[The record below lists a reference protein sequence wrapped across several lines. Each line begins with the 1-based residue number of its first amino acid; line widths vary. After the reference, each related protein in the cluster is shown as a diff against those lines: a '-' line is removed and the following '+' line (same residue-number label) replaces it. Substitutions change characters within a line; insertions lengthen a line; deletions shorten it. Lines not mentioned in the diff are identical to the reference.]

1 MQQLTQK
8 LSNGEMTVQEMPAP
22 VLGKG
27 MVLVKNHY
35 SLISAGTEGSTAS
48 TARKSLIG
56 KAKERPQQ
64 VKQVLEVLAQQGP
77 VQTYR
82 AVTKKLEAY
91 SPLGYSSA
99 GEVMAVGEGVS
110 GFTMGDWVACAGAG
124 YANHA
129 EIIAVPVNLCV
140 KIPENTDLKAASY
153 NTLGAIALQSIRQAD
168 LRLGETCAVIGLGLL
183 GQLTGLMLKASGVN
197 VIGIDVSEP
206 PVKLAQEH
214 FAGLALTRNTP
225 GIENQIAE
233 YTNGLGAD
241 AVIIA
246 AATTSTDPINFAGA
260 IARKKGKVVIL
271 GAVPTGFERDPH
283 WYKKE
288 LQLLMSCSYGPGR
301 YDLNYEE
308 KGIDYPA
315 AYVRWTEK
323 RNMEAFQQ
331 LLANGSINLD
341 YLTTHE
347 FSLQD
352 APKAYDMIVNKSEPY
367 LGIIL
372 KYDTEKP
379 VQLKN
384 KVITGSSK
392 PVSKINIGF
401 IGAGS
406 YAQGNLLPN
415 IPQKNSDIVCKGV
428 LTNSGTTSKR
438 VAERFGFEFC
448 TSNEKEILENPD
460 INTLFIATRH
470 DSHAEYVLKGLQAGK
485 HIFVEKPLCL
495 TKEELER
502 IIEAMS
508 LRGEAPRNEGASAKQ
523 PVEISSNRTKNNEV
537 QRSLPRQ
544 PVGPPQKKPNEEPT
558 ANDEQIASSL
568 PADASRNDGPKSVLM
583 VGFNRRFSALSTT
596 LKKQMGS
603 GHMSMIYR
611 VSAGHIP
618 GDTWIQDMEI
628 GGGRVIG
635 EACHFIDYLT
645 WLNGSLPVSV
655 YASALPDAGGHNDTV
670 NINITFA
677 NGSTGVVAYYA
688 NGPKSMPKEYIE
700 VFHNGSS
707 GVINNFKELRLF
719 GKSKQKKKLL
729 NLDKGQ
735 KQMVKQFLQSLITG
749 KPLIPFEEIV
759 AVTKATFA
767 VLESIKTGQVVK
779 ID

>member
-22 VLGKG
+22 VLSKG

-48 TARKSLIG
+48 TARKSLLG

-82 AVTKKLEAY
+82 AVSKKLEAY

-99 GEVMAVGEGVS
+99 GEVIAVGEGVTQ
-110 GFTMGDWVACAGAG
+110 FTTGDWVACAGVG
-124 YANHA
+124 FANHA
-129 EIIAVPVNLCV
+129 EVIAVPVNLCV
-140 KIPENTDLKAASY
+140 KLPVNTDLKSAAY

-197 VIGIDVSEP
+197 VIGIDVSVP
-206 PVKLAQEH
+206 PVKLAQQH

-225 GIENQIAE
+225 GIENQILE

-260 IARKKGKVVIL
+260 IARKKGKVIIL
-271 GAVPTGFERDPH
+271 GAVPTGFERDPY

-288 LQLLMSCSYGPGR
+288 LELKMSCSYGPGR

-331 LLANGSINLD
+331 LLAGGTMDIS

-347 FSLQD
+347 FSLED
-352 APKAYDMIVNKSEPY
+352 APKAYDMIVSKSEPY

-372 KYDTEKP
+372 KYNTEKP
-379 VQLKN
+379 VQLQNQVK
-384 KVITGSSK
+384 TGEAK

-415 IPQKNSDIVCKGV
+415 IPKNSDIVCKGV
-428 LTNSGTTSKR
+428 LTNNGTTSKR
-438 VAERFGFEFC
+438 VAELFGFEFC
-448 TSNEKEILENPD
+448 TSNENDILENPD

-470 DSHAEYVLKGLQAGK
+470 DSHAEYVLKGLEAGK

-495 TKEELER
+495 T
-502 IIEAMS
+502 EAD
-508 LRGEAPRNEGASAKQ
+508 L
-523 PVEISSNRTKNNEV
+523 
-537 QRSLPRQ
+537 
-544 PVGPPQKKPNEEPT
+544 
-558 ANDEQIASSL
+558 EQITSL
-568 PADASRNDGPKSVLM
+568 KLEANSLQLLI
-583 VGFNRRFSALSTT
+583 GFNRRFSVLSTS

-603 GHMSMIYR
+603 GLMSMIYR
-611 VSAGHIP
+611 INAGHIP

-628 GGGRVIG
+628 GGGRLIG

-655 YASALPDAGGHNDTV
+655 YATALPETGGFNDTV
-670 NINITFA
+670 NINITFG

-707 GVINNFKELRLF
+707 GVINNFKELHVF
-719 GKSKQKKKLL
+719 GKNKQKKKLL

-735 KQMVKQFLQSLITG
+735 KQMVEQFLQSIMKG
-749 KPLIPFEEIV
+749 KSLIPFEEIV

-779 ID
+779 LD

>member
-8 LSNGEMTVQEMPAP
+8 LSNGEMTVQDMPAP

-27 MVLVKNHY
+27 MVLVKNNY
-35 SLISAGTEGSTAS
+35 SLISAGTEGTTAS

-64 VKQVLEVLAQQGP
+64 VKQVIDTIIQQGP
-77 VQTYR
+77 LQTYR

-99 GEVMAVGEGVS
+99 GEVIAVGEGVS
-110 GFTMGDWVACAGAG
+110 GFVIGDKVACAGVG

-129 EIIAVPVNLCV
+129 EIVAVPVNLCV
-140 KIPENTDLKAASY
+140 KLPEQADLKSAAY

-183 GQLTGLMLKASGVN
+183 GQLTGLMLKTSGVQ
-197 VIGIDVSEP
+197 VIGIDVNEA
-206 PVKLAQEH
+206 PVRLAKQH
-214 FAGLALTRNTP
+214 FAGMALTRDAV
-225 GIENQIAE
+225 GIEKKIE
-233 YTNGLGAD
+233 SYTHGLGVD

-246 AATTSTDPINFAGA
+246 AATPSTDPINFAGA

-271 GAVPTGFERDPH
+271 GAVPTGFERDPY

-288 LQLLMSCSYGPGR
+288 LELKMSCSYGPGR

-331 LLANGSINLD
+331 LLADKRIDIS
-341 YLTTHE
+341 YLSTHE
-347 FSLQD
+347 FPLQD
-352 APKAYDMIVNKSEPY
+352 APRAYDMIVNKTEPY
-367 LGIIL
+367 LGIL
-372 KYDTEKP
+372 LAYDVEKP
-379 VQLKN
+379 IVLDY
-384 KVITGSSK
+384 KVVVGNPK
-392 PVSKINIGF
+392 PASKINMGF

-415 IPQKNSDIVCKGV
+415 IPRKSHDIVFKGV
-428 LTNSGTTSKR
+428 LTNTGTTSKR

-448 TSNEKEILENPD
+448 TSNEHDILDNKD

-470 DSHAEYVLKGLQAGK
+470 DSHAEYVLKGLEAGK
-485 HIFVEKPLCL
+485 HVFVEKPLCL
-495 TKEELER
+495 TLTELDKIISTRHCEE
-502 IIEAMS
+502 
-508 LRGEAPRNEGASAKQ
+508 AK
-523 PVEISSNRTKNNEV
+523 
-537 QRSLPRQ
+537 
-544 PVGPPQKKPNEEPT
+544 PT
-558 ANDEQIASSL
+558 NQTPGNIAYTQ
-568 PADASRNDGPKSVLM
+568 LM
-583 VGFNRRFSALSTT
+583 VGFNRRFSALSTQ
-596 LKKQMGS
+596 LKKQIGS
-603 GHMSMIYR
+603 GPMSMIYR
-611 VSAGHIP
+611 INAGHIP

-628 GGGRVIG
+628 GGGRIIG

-645 WLNGSLPVSV
+645 WLNGSLPISV
-655 YASALPDAGGHNDTV
+655 YATALPDAGSHNDTV
-670 NINITFA
+670 NITLNFA

-700 VFHNGSS
+700 AFHNGSS
-707 GVINNFKELRLF
+707 GVINNFKELHIF
-719 GKSKQKKKLL
+719 GKNKQKKKLL

-735 KQMVKQFLQSLITG
+735 KHMVEQFLQSILEG
-749 KPLIPFEEIV
+749 KTLIPFEEIV

-767 VLESIKTGQVVK
+767 VLESIKTGNVVK